1 MKQHTELILSTGTS
15 GFSMPL
21 CYLSMS
27 LLKEMCVCVC
37 LPTCTHTR
45 PRERTRKKLK
55 LDWDSWEVIFFLN
68 HHREELT
75 ACAVHPSGTECLGI
89 RGDPG
94 TQWKGII
101 GSRQAVLVS
110 KARGLKE
117 GLTEARISHLS
128 QLSCIIQIL
137 LSQNGRLNKNQNLPP
152 WYFVDFN
159 FFQIFGG
166 IESY

>member
-1 MKQHTELILSTGTS
+1 
-15 GFSMPL
+15 MPL

-37 LPTCTHTR
+37 PHAHTHAQG
-45 PRERTRKKLK
+45 REPVKKLK
-55 LDWDSWEVIFFLN
+55 LDWDLWEVVFFLN

-75 ACAVHPSGTECLGI
+75 ASVCIPVGLSAWEF

-128 QLSCIIQIL
+128 QLSYIIQIL
-137 LSQNGRLNKNQNLPP
+137 LSHDGRLNKNQNLPP